1 VLKSAVAILGI
12 LIVTTSASQAQATV
26 RTYFLPAVDGARIDA
41 CLTTQLTC
49 GKPTADAFCV
59 AQGFSEAILF
69 LREPAIATRQLGTG
83 TTCEGPHCV
92 SFRQIKCLTPSKSDS
107 LAQK

>member
-1 VLKSAVAILGI
+1 MLKSAAAILGI
-12 LIVTTSASQAQATV
+12 LVATSTASLAQAAV

-69 LREPAIATRQLGTG
+69 LREPAISTRQLGTG
-83 TTCEGPHCV
+83 TVCQGPNCV

-107 LAQK
+107 MAQK

>member
-1 VLKSAVAILGI
+1 VLKSAAAILGI
-12 LIVTTSASQAQATV
+12 LVATSTASLAQAAV

-41 CLTTQLTC
+41 CLATQLTC

-69 LREPAIATRQLGTG
+69 LREPAVSTRQLGTG
-83 TTCEGPHCV
+83 AVCEGPNCV

-107 LAQK
+107 MAQK

>member
-1 VLKSAVAILGI
+1 MLKSAAAILGI
-12 LIVTTSASQAQATV
+12 LVATSTASLAQAAV

-69 LREPAIATRQLGTG
+69 LREPAISTRQLGTG
-83 TTCEGPHCV
+83 TVCAT
-92 SFRQIKCLTPSKSDS
+92 LTPVVVSSHALKWYLPPSGVD
-107 LAQK
+107 L